1 MSTYNPTKYP
11 EIIID
16 SQTNYQNATG
26 TVHRLTVEEFKDIM
40 HHTHKI
46 GDHIG
51 GNDVEISAGE
61 VTKEEFEDLQ
71 QSVNQLQTL
80 VQALQNSIIPPSEQS
95 QSTNE
100 RLYTIENAMS
110 QLSIRMTEIEASL
123 GIENMSNTYNE
134 RITAL
139 ENVIGN
145 TESSETG
152 VNLTI
157 IQRIERLENDN
168 ANGGLILDYDLDT
181 PGVQDISGNTIN

>member
-1 MSTYNPTKYP
+1 
-11 EIIID
+11 
-16 SQTNYQNATG
+16 
-26 TVHRLTVEEFKDIM
+26 
-40 HHTHKI
+40 
-46 GDHIG
+46 
-51 GNDVEISAGE
+51 
-61 VTKEEFEDLQ
+61 
-71 QSVNQLQTL
+71 
-80 VQALQNSIIPPSEQS
+80 
-95 QSTNE
+95 
-100 RLYTIENAMS
+100 MS

-145 TESSETG
+145 TESSEVG
-152 VNLTI
+152 SNFTI